1 MSARLTV
8 EIPRSY
14 WLTANRTITNHGHRR
29 AIITALHDIT
39 TLSARAQRLP
49 AIATPCAVTWTIHYP
64 KGTGNA
70 DPVNSHPSTK
80 ACLDAIVAG
89 KWLAAD
95 DSRHV
100 IRETF
105 QRGPNL
111 PGKGHLVVAT
121 FETADTIKEGTT

>member
-64 KGTGNA
+64 RGVGDVA
-70 DPVNSHPSTK
+70 DPVNAAPTTK
-80 ACLDAIVAG
+80 ALMDALVPRWVAR
-89 KWLAAD
+89 D
-95 DSRHV
+95 DSRHIV
-100 IRETF
+100 RETF